1 MTAELQTT
9 VPDRAAHPGH
19 GEAFTDH
26 MITAD
31 WTPESG
37 WQPARLGP
45 LRELTLHPGTLGLH
59 YGQVIFEGLKAFRQP
74 DGSMAVFRPW
84 DNARRFQSSARRL
97 AMPPLPEA
105 LFVDA
110 VGRLVAADAALLP
123 ENSEHS
129 IYIRP
134 FMFAVDRTL
143 MLRPSTRYRFV
154 VVAFIAGAFFGES
167 AESISVWVNR
177 DYARAMPGGTGDV
190 KIAGNYA
197 PTFVAQLEA
206 ERAGC
211 QQVLWLDSTE
221 HRWIEEMSGMN
232 VFLVRGGG
240 SRPVIV
246 TPPLTGT
253 LLPGVTRDTVMKLAV
268 RLGLT
273 VREER
278 VSLERWR
285 TGSGKFTEAFAC
297 GTAAVITAVGE
308 VCDGQARW
316 PIGDGKPGPVTTA
329 LRAALIDA
337 QRGRTPDADG
347 WLHPVLSIAAPGVP
361 EGLGRG

>member
-9 VPDRAAHPGH
+9 VPDRAADPGH

-97 AMPPLPEA
+97 AMPTLPEP

-123 ENSEHS
+123 ESSAHS

-134 FMFAVDRTL
+134 FMFATDQTL
-143 MLRPSTRYRFV
+143 MLRPSASYRFV
-154 VVAFIAGAFFGES
+154 VVAFVAGAFFGES
-167 AESISVWVNR
+167 VESISVWVNR

-197 PTFVAQLEA
+197 PTFVAQLQA

-211 QQVLWLDSTE
+211 QQVLWLDSAE
-221 HRWIEEMSGMN
+221 HRWIEEMSGMS
-232 VFLVRGGG
+232 VFLVRGGR
-240 SRPVIV
+240 RPEIV
-246 TPPLTGT
+246 TPPLSGT
-253 LLPGVTRDTVMKLAV
+253 LLPGVTRDTIMKLAV

-273 VREER
+273 VRQER
-278 VSLERWR
+278 VCVERWR
-285 TGSGKFTEAFAC
+285 TGGEFTEAFAC

-308 VCDGQARW
+308 VRDGQARW
-316 PIGDGKPGPVTTA
+316 RIGDGNPGPVTTA

-347 WLHPVLSIAAPGVP
+347 WLHHVMPRLPRQEGPGI
-361 EGLGRG
+361 R